1 MKNLL
6 ISKSF
11 SYEIVDST
19 LLRQTNTYHLGG
31 GRSIHLSYGNVYKI
45 VCDLRLLLLQKVSVV
60 GSLRRRTLYPAELQK
75 HDFLHT
81 AYHRLRE
88 PLREVD
94 ASLQPDGSFESPS
107 HLWLTVYIYYI
118 NRYVKCQLITAN
130 C

>member
-31 GRSIHLSYGNVYKI
+31 GRSIQLSYGNMYKI

-60 GSLRRRTLYPAELQK
+60 GSLRRRVLYPAELRGLERYEVYEK
-75 HDFLHT
+75 NFFTSTDFDDRDIR
-81 AYHRLRE
+81 RLLLY
-88 PLREVD
+88 P
-94 ASLQPDGSFESPS
+94 F
-107 HLWLTVYIYYI
+107 
-118 NRYVKCQLITAN
+118 N
-130 C
+130 